1 MASVTFALPDDKK
14 AEMKRLTWINWSELA
29 RLEALKRIEQE
40 KEIETFRSIVSKS
53 TLTKAQAKKLADE
66 VNRSLAKRYKIIAEE
81 GI

>member
-14 AEMKRLTWINWSELA
+14 AEMKSLTWINWSELA
-29 RLEALKRIEQE
+29 RLEVLKRIEQE

-66 VNRSLAKRYKIIAEE
+66 VNRSLAKRYKIISEE